1 MTMTMSATKL
11 KGHVG
16 WVAMM
21 AVAMVWPAWAAA
33 PQSAPP
39 AGTQVVG
46 QSSGRGTGAAVPP
59 APSGAG
65 KPVATAK
72 PGATAPSAP
81 AVPPGYVIG
90 PDDVL
95 TISLWKDPAVN
106 GDAIVRPDGKIS
118 FAFLNEIQAAGLTP
132 EELRAALTTAFSTYQ
147 QDPTVTLVVKQINS
161 RKVYITGEVG
171 KPGTYA
177 LTEHMTV
184 LNLIS
189 VAGGVSA
196 YAHKDNISVM
206 RIVNGLTTRVA
217 KVNYDDIIDG
227 KVAAL
232 KQNIELKPGDQVI
245 VP

>member
-1 MTMTMSATKL
+1 MDTMKPR
-11 KGHVG
+11 GRVG
-16 WVAMM
+16 WAAVM
-21 AVAMVWPAWAAA
+21 AVAMVWPAWAVA
-33 PQSAPP
+33 PQSAAPP
-39 AGTQVVG
+39 GPPVG
-46 QSSGRGTGAAVPP
+46 QAAGQGRGTGSPVQ
-59 APSGAG
+59 APSGA
-65 KPVATAK
+65 AK
-72 PGATAPSAP
+72 PAGATTPP
-81 AVPPGYVIG
+81 AVTPPPGYVIG
-90 PDDVL
+90 VDDVL
-95 TISLWKDPAVN
+95 TIGLWRDTVVN
-106 GDAIVRPDGKIS
+106 GDVVVRPDGKIS

-132 EELRAALTTAFSTYQ
+132 EQLRAVLTTAFSTYQ

-171 KPGTYA
+171 RPGFYP

-196 YAHKDNISVM
+196 YAHKDNISVL
-206 RIVNGLTTRVA
+206 RIVNGVTTRIA

-227 KVAAL
+227 KANAL

>member
-1 MTMTMSATKL
+1 MAVTKL
-11 KGHVG
+11 RGRAG
-16 WVAMM
+16 WI
-21 AVAMVWPAWAAA
+21 AVMTAAMVWPAWAA
-33 PQSAPP
+33 PQSVPP
-39 AGTQVVG
+39 AGTQVAG
-46 QSSGRGTGAAVPP
+46 QSTGRGTGAAVPQP
-59 APSGAG
+59 PPGAG
-65 KPVATAK
+65 KPVATPPK
-72 PGATAPSAP
+72 PGAATPP
-81 AVPPGYVIG
+81 ATPPPDYVIG

-95 TISLWKDPAVN
+95 TISLWKDATVN
-106 GDAIVRPDGKIS
+106 GDVTVRPDGKIS

-132 EELRAALTTAFSTYQ
+132 EQLRAVLTTAFSTYQ

-171 KPGTYA
+171 RPGTYP

-184 LNLIS
+184 VNLIS

-196 YAHKDNISVM
+196 YAHKDNISVL
-206 RIVNGLTTRVA
+206 RIVNGVNVRVA
-217 KVNYDDIIDG
+217 KINYDDIIDG

>member
-1 MTMTMSATKL
+1 MRDLTKSATTKL
-11 KGHVG
+11 GRTAC
-16 WVAMM
+16 VAAIVAAM
-21 AVAMVWPAWAAA
+21 AWPVAVRAQKPTSASGPQTSGSAAKPAA
-33 PQSAPP
+33 
-39 AGTQVVG
+39 TQVA
-46 QSSGRGTGAAVPP
+46 TP
-59 APSGAG
+59 
-65 KPVATAK
+65 PVAT
-72 PGATAPSAP
+72 
-81 AVPPGYVIG
+81 PPGYVIG

-95 TISLWKDPAVN
+95 SIGLWKDPTLN
-106 GDAIVRPDGKIS
+106 GDVVVRPDGKIS

-132 EELRAALTTAFSTYQ
+132 EQLRAVLTTALSTYQ

-177 LTEHMTV
+177 MTERMTV

-189 VAGGVSA
+189 VAGGLTP
-196 YAHKDNISVM
+196 YAHKDNISVVRM
-206 RIVNGLTTRVA
+206 VNGVTTRIA

-227 KVAAL
+227 KAVAL

>member
-1 MTMTMSATKL
+1 MDATKL
-11 KGHVG
+11 TGRME
-16 WVAMM
+16 WVA
-21 AVAMVWPAWAAA
+21 AIALTMVWPAWAAA
-33 PQSAPP
+33 PQSVVPEA
-39 AGTQVVG
+39 TQVVG
-46 QSSGRGTGAAVPP
+46 QSAGRGTGAAVPQP
-59 APSGAG
+59 QSGAS
-65 KPVATAK
+65 KPAGTAK
-72 PGATAPSAP
+72 PGPATAPLP
-81 AVPPGYVIG
+81 VVPSDYVIG

-106 GDAIVRPDGKIS
+106 GDATVRPDGKIS
-118 FAFLNEIQAAGLTP
+118 FVFLNEIQAAGLTP
-132 EELRAALTTAFSTYQ
+132 EQLRASLTTAFSTYQ

-171 KPGTYA
+171 RAGTYA

-189 VAGGVSA
+189 IAGGVSA
-196 YAHKDNISVM
+196 YAHKDNITVM
-206 RIVNGLTTRVA
+206 RLVNGVTVRVA

-227 KVAAL
+227 KAAAL